1 MSLILD
7 ALRRRSRTPEPSPAS
22 NRSNQ
27 ADTVL
32 ATLGYSRKRSA
43 DRFAPGQYLG
53 YALALALVV
62 GAAWGAYLWFFAASA
77 AEPTAT
83 SPGGSVGAGPAA
95 ALPASEGEPTREPAT
110 ADAFPDE
117 LSPADRE
124 VAAAARTATP
134 ARRPAAPDARAPQ
147 TPVPSP
153 GDALLG
159 PVPRPAPVT
168 SVVSSL
174 PAAGSP
180 APPTGQTRSTPSTRS
195 TRVETPAEAPA
206 APPVSTVDRAVR
218 GPGPLGADSED
229 HFRLAVYFH
238 QAGDFE
244 NALLHYRA
252 LLEANELNAEAH
264 NNLGLLYLERGL
276 IDESVRRFH
285 RAIIIDPQYVKAHN
299 NLGVAYLRSGKP
311 EAAAVE
317 FRAALAADAK
327 NVESWTNLAVV
338 MIQTG
343 RGDQAEEM
351 LQRALALQPQHAASH
366 YNLALV
372 AEQRGDVETA
382 IRHYRR
388 FIDNST
394 PDQADLVAEARRRT
408 TALEDQPAR

>member
-1 MSLILD
+1 
-7 ALRRRSRTPEPSPAS
+7 
-22 NRSNQ
+22 
-27 ADTVL
+27 
-32 ATLGYSRKRSA
+32 
-43 DRFAPGQYLG
+43 
-53 YALALALVV
+53 
-62 GAAWGAYLWFFAASA
+62 
-77 AEPTAT
+77 
-83 SPGGSVGAGPAA
+83 
-95 ALPASEGEPTREPAT
+95 
-110 ADAFPDE
+110 
-117 LSPADRE
+117 
-124 VAAAARTATP
+124 
-134 ARRPAAPDARAPQ
+134 
-147 TPVPSP
+147 
-153 GDALLG
+153 
-159 PVPRPAPVT
+159 
-168 SVVSSL
+168 
-174 PAAGSP
+174 
-180 APPTGQTRSTPSTRS
+180 
-195 TRVETPAEAPA
+195 
-206 APPVSTVDRAVR
+206 
-218 GPGPLGADSED
+218 
-229 HFRLAVYFH
+229 
-238 QAGDFE
+238 
-244 NALLHYRA
+244 
-252 LLEANELNAEAH
+252 
-264 NNLGLLYLERGL
+264 L
-276 IDESVRRFH
+276 IDESVGRFH